1 MPVVNFPVA
10 GRENCVVVAG
20 TAYVYATL
28 DGRGFVM
35 NASCPHR
42 GGPLHLA
49 GVTPDAGRLICP
61 WHDRK
66 TSAARLRAE
75 VPAVR
80 TGNRVTAV
88 FPDRPAADRPAAD
101 RPAAD
106 RPAAGRAAP
115 AGGCGRTS
123 REYRP
128 LSPALARPGA
138 AV

>member
-1 MPVVNFPVA
+1 MPVVSFPVA

-20 TAYVYATL
+20 TAYVYATVG
-28 DGRGFVM
+28 GRGFVM

-75 VPAVR
+75 IPAVR
-80 TGNRVTAV
+80 TGSRVTAV
-88 FPDRPAADRPAAD
+88 FPDRPA
-101 RPAAD
+101 
-106 RPAAGRAAP
+106 RAATAT
-115 AGGCGRTS
+115 AGVCGGTS

-128 LSPALARPGA
+128 LSAELARPGA